1 MIIDLTA
8 TEKTPVSFNFL
19 LPAEAV
25 NSEDEAIK
33 LIEAARVQGNLTK
46 RIVGVDVEGEIFA
59 RVEFECSRCLRAI
72 ENVLQFPFAAAFVE
86 PENYTRAKDA
96 ELRGDDLEVSVL
108 DSQRI
113 DLSELA
119 REQILLQAPS
129 QIFCAE
135 DCKGLCQ
142 KCGANRNLIDC
153 DCEQKEVDPRWA
165 ALKNLK

>member
-8 TEKTPVSFNFL
+8 TEKTPVSFDFL
-19 LPAEAV
+19 LPPDAV

-33 LIEAARVQGNLTK
+33 LLEAARVRGALTK
-46 RIVGVDVEGEIFA
+46 RAAGVNVKGEISA
-59 RVEFECSRCLRAI
+59 RADLECSRCLRSI
-72 ENVLQFPFAAAFVE
+72 EQVLEFPFAAAFVE

-108 DSQRI
+108 DSHRI

-119 REQILLQAPS
+119 REQILLAAPS
-129 QIFCAE
+129 QIFCAGE
-135 DCKGLCQ
+135 CKGLCQ
-142 KCGANRNLIDC
+142 KCGANRNLVDC